1 MEGMEHLEE
10 ARRVFTVKTRET
22 ARIVLLNEQDRILLF
37 KMKDPSVTSKEN
49 PAGEP
54 VWFPPGGGV
63 EENESYLE
71 AAKREL
77 WEETGLADGVN
88 WGPLVWIRD
97 IHLFVHQKE
106 TRFIEYYYVARVQGK
121 QISTDHFTEV
131 EKETYQAHHWWSVDE
146 IMNTQELIF
155 PKQLGQKLIPLLK
168 GEYPAEPIA
177 IE

>member
-1 MEGMEHLEE
+1 M
-10 ARRVFTVKTRET
+10 KTRET

-54 VWFPPGGGV
+54 VWYPPGGGV

-77 WEETGLADGVN
+77 WEETGLADGVK

-97 IHLFVHQKE
+97 IHLFVNQKK
-106 TRFIEYYYVARVQGK
+106 TRFIEYYYVARVHGTK
-121 QISTDHFTEV
+121 ITMKHFTEV
-131 EKETYQAHHWWSVDE
+131 EKNNYQAHHWWSIDE
-146 IMNTQELIF
+146 IEKTNELIF
-155 PKQLGQKLIPLLK
+155 PKELKEKLTPILK
-168 GEYPAEPIA
+168 GGYPAAPIH